1 MRRNQWRSSRWRSV
15 PLDVRKREAARTCTV
30 VESQAGHPCGAT
42 SATPRTVVEAQAER
56 TAALDIHDA
65 RCVAEPSSGRETSSC
80 STLSGGEVLMPPRR
94 LLHRAAS
101 TASMPPPT
109 LKAN

>member
-1 MRRNQWRSSRWRSV
+1 MHRGRVAGGAPLRSNV
-15 PLDVRKREAARTCTV
+15 HDAA
-30 VESQAGHPCGAT
+30 H
-42 SATPRTVVEAQAER
+42 RTVVEAQAER